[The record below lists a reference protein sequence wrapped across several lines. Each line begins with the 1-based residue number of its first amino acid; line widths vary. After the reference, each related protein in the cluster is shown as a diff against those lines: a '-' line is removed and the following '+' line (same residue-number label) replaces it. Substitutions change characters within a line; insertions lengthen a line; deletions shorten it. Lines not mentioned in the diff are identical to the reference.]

1 MKRTRSRLALLCA
14 AAVLVTTGQ
23 TTARPDDQT
32 RLHEVR
38 APLGTEQA
46 LFAEGFDVMEHREGD
61 SLFVQGDAATGAAL
75 ERAGFPATDVRVL
88 PEPPE
93 RFTATADTYFGGYRT
108 VSAHEQHLDQVAR
121 EHPDL
126 ATVVDYGD
134 SWLKTQ
140 NRGGHDLRALCVTRK
155 RAGDCARSPD
165 SAKPRFFV
173 MGQLHSRELTT
184 GEIAWRWI
192 DHLVGST
199 DPEIATLLNTTEFW
213 IVPIANPDG
222 VANVQRGGD
231 APISHRKNANDTNLQ
246 GTTCAELS
254 HNHVG
259 VDLNRNT
266 SSNRGNQSASE
277 RQCDQDFRG
286 PAAESEPE
294 TRAMEALWRSLYR
307 DRRPADPAQAAPADT
322 TGLVLSL
329 HSYGNYSLFP
339 WSGGATTRRVGN
351 DAALRDLAQD
361 FAELAGP
368 EWKYGQAGQ
377 VLYSAS
383 GTTDDWVYDEL
394 GVASFVWEMGAA
406 PEETC
411 GGFFPAHSCQ
421 SGFFWPKALP
431 MLMHAARNTAAPYT
445 PMPEP
450 TTPCATQVNDTDTPV
465 VSRVP
470 VTVTVAITV
479 TGCQGY
485 ARSASVVDV
494 RFKNLSFSPI
504 ITVDLVAPDG
514 TSYHLQERA
523 GGTVPETTYS
533 FTVDLSHESRAGTW
547 KLQVHNV
554 MWLGTGDL
562 DRWSLTM

>member
-1 MKRTRSRLALLCA
+1 MKGTRSRLALLCA
-14 AAVLVTTGQ
+14 AAVLVTTG
-23 TTARPDDQT
+23 TATAAPDDRT
-32 RLHEVR
+32 
-38 APLGTEQA
+38 
-46 LFAEGFDVMEHREGD
+46 GF
-61 SLFVQGDAATGAAL
+61 T
-75 ERAGFPATDVRVL
+75 T
-88 PEPPE
+88 
-93 RFTATADTYFGGYRT
+93 TADTYYGGYRT

-140 NRGGHDLRALCVTRK
+140 NRGGHDLRALCVTR
-155 RAGDCARSPD
+155 RQPGDCALSPNTT
-165 SAKPRFFV
+165 KPRFFV

-199 DPEIATLLNTTEFW
+199 APEIATLLDTTEFW

-222 VANVQRGGD
+222 VDNVQRGGD
-231 APISHRKNANDTNLQ
+231 TPIPHRKNGNDTNLQ
-246 GTTCAELS
+246 GTTCGALS
-254 HNHVG
+254 YDHHG

-266 SSNRGNQSASE
+266 SSNWGLQNASE
-277 RQCDQDFRG
+277 RQCDQDYRG
-286 PAAESEPE
+286 PAADSEPE
-294 TRAMEALWRSLYR
+294 TRALEGLWRSLYR
-307 DRRPADPAQAAPADT
+307 DRRATDPAQPAPTDT
-322 TGLVLSL
+322 AGVVLSL

-368 EWKYGQAGQ
+368 GWKYGQAGQ

-383 GTTDDWVYDEL
+383 GTTEDWVYDEL
-394 GVASFVWEMGAA
+394 GVASFVWEMGSA

-411 GGFFPAHSCQ
+411 GGFFPAYSCQ
-421 SGFFWPKALP
+421 SGTFWPKALP
-431 MLMHAARNTAAPYT
+431 MLMHAARNTAAPYS
-445 PMPEP
+445 PVPEP

-470 VTVTVAITV
+470 VTVTVGITV
-479 TGCQGY
+479 TACQGN

-494 RFKNLSFSPI
+494 RFKNMTVTPI
-504 ITVDLVAPDG
+504 ITLDLVAPDG
-514 TSYHLQERA
+514 TSYHLQERVV
-523 GGTVPETTYS
+523 GTVPDNTYS
-533 FTVDLSHESRAGTW
+533 FTLDLSRESRAGTW
-547 KLQVHNV
+547 KLQVYNV